1 MVDGPVDE
9 KYEGVVE
16 NSEQLARLLLQ
27 LKPLGDVEEELV
39 LWTPS
44 PKCRCR
50 SGFHYELYIRKT
62 MEDRY
67 EVRPTGFHV
76 GLRSADHY
84 PFDKAL
90 AKWCVSLRGFLTDAV
105 VASSVG
111 FRPTPNP

>member
-1 MVDGPVDE
+1 MVDGLVDE

-27 LKPLGDVEEELV
+27 LKPLGDVEEELA
-39 LWTPS
+39 LWTTS

-90 AKWCVSLRGFLTDAV
+90 AKAWRWVRRNKTNHYNIDIYV
-105 VASSVG
+105 
-111 FRPTPNP
+111 NPATIDP